1 MQSAIPKKPRTP
13 EGYLV
18 KELENDPHGLLEAG
32 DQGTPQVIV
41 SPLVSR
47 FSQICDFIEL
57 HGRPPQPDAETLM
70 EQQLAHWL
78 SSILNRID
86 LVNLLIRSGWG
97 DRIAEFQT
105 NQTASQKKVPRL
117 QDPFGLLGMVKGTGI
132 QQLRHVSRVNRKPPE
147 SVARRQPCKNFSDY
161 APKFEEAFKAIES
174 GQLRAI
180 NSTAGKIR
188 AGVFLVMNDLLGY
201 VDKVESERTDQ
212 KFNSG
217 DRRREDGRTRVIFEN
232 ATESDLLLRSLEKA
246 VLSDGYILEHQ
257 AQEDAGETDAVAG
270 FLYVV
275 RSKRDFPG
283 HHGEPF
289 KIGFTRTSVQ
299 RRLAKARTEAAY
311 LFGDV
316 EVVASYRCLGVD
328 PAALEGALHSFFD
341 PGKLE
346 IELDLGSG
354 NILKPKE
361 WFGVDIQ
368 DIDRAVFL
376 ALESELMHYS
386 YDLVQG
392 IQPRN

>member
-1 MQSAIPKKPRTP
+1 M
-13 EGYLV
+13 

-32 DQGTPQVIV
+32 DHGIPQVIV
-41 SPLVSR
+41 SPLISR
-47 FSQICDFIEL
+47 FSQICDFIDNQ
-57 HGRPPQPDAETLM
+57 GRPPQPDADTLM

-86 LVNLLIRSGWG
+86 LVNLLIHSGWG
-97 DRIAEFQT
+97 DRVAECQA
-105 NQTASQKKVPRL
+105 NQSASQTKAPRL
-117 QDPFGLLGMVKGTGI
+117 QDPFGLLGMVKGTGV

-147 SVARRQPCKNFSDY
+147 SVARRQPCKNFSEY

-174 GQLRAI
+174 GQMKAI
-180 NSTAGKIR
+180 NATSGKIR
-188 AGVFLVMNDLLGY
+188 AGVFLVVNDLLGY
-201 VDKVESERTDQ
+201 VDRVESEITDQ
-212 KFNSG
+212 KFDSG

-246 VLSDGYILEHQ
+246 VLSDGYLLEHQ
-257 AQEDAGETDAVAG
+257 AQENAVAAEAVAG

-283 HHGEPF
+283 HQGELF
-289 KIGFTRTSVQ
+289 KIGFTRTSVE

-328 PAALEGALHSFFD
+328 PAALEGALHSFFA
-341 PGKLE
+341 PGKLD

-361 WFGVDIQ
+361 WFGVDVH

-386 YDLVQG
+386 YDPVQG
-392 IQPRN
+392 IQPRK